1 MGGVQLSLLEL
12 IRFKLRQL
20 LDNRYVYGLILG
32 MTLFLCVVIL
42 SELSLSEHINDLEGN
57 RTTLGNIYF
66 ILNYILLAFFVLEI
80 ALKLF
85 ARGMEFLA
93 DNINLFDSTVVLVSF
108 YFQVSDQKVSFVSL
122 LRILR
127 LIKVMTEMKK
137 VADAKKRR

>member
-1 MGGVQLSLLEL
+1 MSLLDL

-20 LDNRYVYGLILG
+20 LDNRIVYGLILG

-42 SELSLSEHINDLEGN
+42 SELSLSDYIQDEEGN
-57 RTTLGNIYF
+57 KTTLGNIYF

-85 ARGMEFLA
+85 AQGIEFLM
-93 DNINLFDSTVVLVSF
+93 DNINLFDSTVVLISF
-108 YFQVSDQKVSFVSL
+108 YFQVSQQTVKFVSL

-127 LIKVMTEMKK
+127 LIKVITEMKK
-137 VADAKKRR
+137 VADAKKRRQELIK